1 MDQSSPIYVR
11 LAQLDDAPDIV
22 SFNQA
27 MAMETE
33 NKVLPTEVINAGVR
47 RVFSESGLG
56 FYVVAQSDESIVGT
70 LMVTKEWSDWRDG
83 LFWWIQ
89 SVYVL
94 AEFRG
99 RGVYRAMYQFIK
111 KQAQH
116 NPSVCGFR
124 LYVEKNNHI
133 AKRAYQ
139 ALGMNETHYLLYEQE
154 V

>member
-1 MDQSSPIYVR
+1 MNQSLRVHVR
-11 LAQLDDAPDIV
+11 LAHSGDAAEIV
-22 SFNQA
+22 KFNQA

-33 NKVLPTEVINAGVR
+33 EKHLPTEILNAGVR
-47 RVFSESGLG
+47 RVFNDSGLG
-56 FYVVAQSDESIVGT
+56 FYVVALSDETVVGS

-111 KQAQH
+111 EQAQH

-124 LYVEKNNHI
+124 LYVEKNNRI